1 MTNKRKEYLREKKE
15 DKRIKDNFIK
25 LHIDYYNIDC
35 NINYIYQGDLTYLL
49 LVNNKSLGYIY
60 IEDFDYN
67 IDEIKT
73 KKDENN
79 MIYDIVDHLVN
90 DYAPDFMLWD
100 ILNYIK

>member
-1 MTNKRKEYLREKKE
+1 MTNKRKEYLRNKKE
-15 DKRIKDNFIK
+15 DKCIKDNFIK

-49 LVNNKSLGYIY
+49 LVNNKSLGYID
-60 IEDFDYN
+60 IEQFDYN

-79 MIYDIVDHLVN
+79 MIYDIVDRLVN
-90 DYAPDFMLWD
+90 DYNTDFVMDIMLY
-100 ILNYIK
+100 LK

>member
-1 MTNKRKEYLREKKE
+1 MTIKNKKA
-15 DKRIKDNFIK
+15 DKSIKNNFIK

-49 LVNNKSLGYIY
+49 LLNNKSLGYID
-60 IEDFDYN
+60 IEQFDYN

-79 MIYDIVDHLVN
+79 MIYDIVEKLVN
-90 DYAPDFMLWD
+90 DYDPELMLWD
-100 ILNYIK
+100 ILSLSDIINLY